1 MKIALTVGHSK
12 LKNGNIT
19 SANGFINE
27 YEYNKNL
34 APLIVKYL
42 KQLGHDVDLII
53 CPEKQF
59 VKSTEESKY
68 KLNIVNNGKYD
79 LIVELHL
86 NASDSSTAN
95 GTEVLYISDDG
106 KAYAERIQVKLST
119 LFHSRGINLRN
130 NLYILT
136 KTKPVAI
143 MLESFF
149 CTSESDCNIGKDKD
163 KVARLI
169 AEGIA
174 NKNIPEEVKEI
185 KRIYKVQVGAYED
198 QKNAIA
204 VKTRLMSLGYKDVNI
219 V

>member
-27 YEYNKNL
+27 YEYNKDL

-53 CPEKQF
+53 CPENKF

-86 NASDSSTAN
+86 NASDASTAN
-95 GTEVLYISDDG
+95 GIEILYISDDG

-130 NLYILT
+130 NLYMLT
-136 KTKPVAI
+136 KTEPVAI
-143 MLESFF
+143 VLETFF
-149 CTSESDCNIGKDKD
+149 CTNESDCNIGKDKD
-163 KVARLI
+163 KVARLV

-204 VKTRLMSLGYKDVNI
+204 VKTRLISLGYKDVNI